1 MADLTPL
8 VSALSLRK
16 LCGKDTVT
24 YHGVY
29 AGDLL
34 SRAMSHVKAGS
45 LWITIMNNM
54 NVIAVASLTEAD
66 LPKGHKNLGKAM
78 LDAALTYRKY
88 TAGEE
93 IAQPP
98 SPFQR
103 AGRSVAALF
112 QRKSTT

>member
-34 SRAMSHVKAGS
+34 SRAKIGRAHV
-45 LWITIMNNM
+45 
-54 NVIAVASLTEAD
+54 
-66 LPKGHKNLGKAM
+66 
-78 LDAALTYRKY
+78 
-88 TAGEE
+88 
-93 IAQPP
+93 
-98 SPFQR
+98 
-103 AGRSVAALF
+103 
-112 QRKSTT
+112 